1 MQVRRERHTMDNA
14 CGKHGFKGMRHITD
28 HKTRARPLRNSGAT
42 RLVCEAPG
50 RRGHWHGRKYFPAVI
65 FIAPIRS
72 FHLWSVSAVEMRV
85 FSCWYMRASF

>member
-1 MQVRRERHTMDNA
+1 MDNA